1 MLIPASTSQDGY
13 IQIEDGKDGA
23 GVGVGKRF
31 GSWLALVRGV
41 EKVFLICNSV

>member
-1 MLIPASTSQDGY
+1 MLIPASISQDGH

-31 GSWLALVRGV
+31 GSWMALVRGV
-41 EKVFLICNSV
+41 EEEFLICKVF